1 MKGSNISPVPALAA
15 KFLKLSGIIVILF
28 TIINSVLLLFPLNFG
43 DIDWRLSFT
52 TQIIERGILPILG
65 IALMFCGY
73 AFEEIVG
80 IASPEA
86 KVSWNSL
93 KFWIYL
99 LSLFL
104 GIMFLLLIPLHIST
118 EVARSNQNL
127 EKLNEEAVI
136 AQKQL
141 EERLGERQSSLA
153 SLLKN
158 NQRLEEYISQEQL
171 TKEQLSELEKFKN
184 NPTALKVR
192 TEEIREELTKQ
203 LEKNKQK
210 AQQSA
215 QLTAVKSSVRI
226 GLTSLLLASCYLT
239 IGWSGFTGKPR
250 KVRQ

>member
-15 KFLKLSGIIVILF
+15 KFLKLSGIIMVLF
-28 TIINSVLLLFPLNFG
+28 AIINSMLLLFPFNLG
-43 DIDWRLSFT
+43 DIEWRLNFT

-73 AFEEIVG
+73 GFEEILG
-80 IASPEA
+80 IAPPQA
-86 KVSWNSL
+86 KVSWSNL

-99 LSLFL
+99 LSFFC

-118 EVARSNQNL
+118 AVAQSNQNV
-127 EKLNEEAVI
+127 EKLNEDAVI

-141 EERLGERQSSLA
+141 EERLGQRESSLA

-158 NQRLEEYISQEQL
+158 NQKLEEYISQEQL
-171 TKEQLSELEKFKN
+171 SKEQLAELEKFKN
-184 NPTALKVR
+184 NPDALKVR
-192 TEEIREELTKQ
+192 TEEIRTQLTKQ
-203 LEKNKQK
+203 LEQNKQK
-210 AQQSA
+210 AQQSS

-239 IGWSGFTGKPR
+239 IGWSGFKGSKS
-250 KVRQ
+250 KVR

>member
-15 KFLKLSGIIVILF
+15 KFLKLAGIITVLF
-28 TIINSVLLLFPLNFG
+28 AIINSALLFFPLNFG

-73 AFEEIVG
+73 GFEEIIG
-80 IASPEA
+80 IAPPQA
-86 KVSWNSL
+86 KVGWNSL

-118 EVARSNQNL
+118 AVAESNQNV
-127 EKLNEEAVI
+127 ERLNEEAVI

-158 NQRLEEYISQEQL
+158 NQRLEEYIS
-171 TKEQLSELEKFKN
+171 KEQLSKEQLAELEKFKN
-184 NPTALKVR
+184 NPDVLKVR
-192 TEEIREELTKQ
+192 TEEIRTQLTKK
-203 LEKNKQK
+203 LEQNKQK
-210 AQQSA
+210 AQQSS
-215 QLTAVKSSVRI
+215 QLGAVKSSVRI

-239 IGWSGFTGKPR
+239 IGWSGFRGKPR
-250 KVRQ
+250 RVRK

>member
-1 MKGSNISPVPALAA
+1 MKGSIVSSVPALAA
-15 KFLKLSGIIVILF
+15 KFLKLAGIITVLF
-28 TIINSVLLLFPLNFG
+28 TIINSALLFFPLNFG
-43 DIDWRLSFT
+43 DIDWQLNFT

-73 AFEEIVG
+73 GFEEILG
-80 IASPEA
+80 IALPEI

-99 LSLFL
+99 LSFFL
-104 GIMFLLLIPLHIST
+104 GIMFLVLIPLHIST
-118 EVARSNQNL
+118 EVAISNQNL

-141 EERLGERQSSLA
+141 EERLGDRQSSLD

-158 NQRLEEYISQEQL
+158 NQRLEEYIS
-171 TKEQLSELEKFKN
+171 KEQLSEEQLAELEKFKN
-184 NPTALKVR
+184 NPAALKVR
-192 TEEIREELTKQ
+192 TEEIRKELTKQ
-203 LEKNKQK
+203 LEQNKQK

-239 IGWSGFTGKPR
+239 IAWSGFTGKAR
-250 KVRQ
+250 